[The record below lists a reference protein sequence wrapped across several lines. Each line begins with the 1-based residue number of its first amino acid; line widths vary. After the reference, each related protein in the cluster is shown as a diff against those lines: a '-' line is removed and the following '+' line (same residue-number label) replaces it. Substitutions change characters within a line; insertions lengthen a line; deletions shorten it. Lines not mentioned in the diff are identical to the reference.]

1 MNWRLARMLL
11 RLIRTIMIAQN
22 VILHRILSVLKY
34 AFLLP
39 LFFLGS
45 CSCYKFGAPGQAALP
60 FCTLYVAPIA
70 NKTFIPQ
77 AQALLWEQVIRFL
90 QQSGIDITQ
99 CEEFADATLSIELN
113 KYIQNAFTTRSSD
126 TTLAS
131 SFVVILEANC
141 TLIDNKSCEP
151 YFVNNKIITT
161 INAEANDSVQRVLYQ
176 DMPVLTE
183 KLANKIRNLVVGAW

>member
-1 MNWRLARMLL
+1 M
-11 RLIRTIMIAQN
+11 
-22 VILHRILSVLKY
+22 VISQPIVRVFKY
-34 AFLLP
+34 FFLLP
-39 LFFLGS
+39 MLLLIG

-60 FCTLYVAPIA
+60 FCTLYVPPVV

-77 AQALLWEQVIRFL
+77 AQALLTEQLIRFL

-99 CEEFADATLSIELN
+99 CEELSDATLIIEMSQ
-113 KYIQNAFTTRSSD
+113 YTQIAFTTRSSD

-131 SFVVILEANC
+131 SFVVILEAKC
-141 TLIDNKSCEP
+141 TLLDNRTCQPFFVDNK
-151 YFVNNKIITT
+151 ITTT

-183 KLANKIRNLVVGAW
+183 KLANKIRNLVVGTW